1 MLRVLEGHTD
11 TVRAVALSADGRR
24 AVSGSSD
31 KTVRVWDLEG
41 DQPPRVLEGH
51 TGAVKAV
58 ALLADGKRAIS
69 GSDDKTIRVWDLEG
83 GVPPRVLEGH
93 TNQVNAVAISAN
105 GKRAISGSGSFVSS
119 IDNSVR
125 IWDLEGDQPPHV
137 LKGHTGPVK
146 AVALSADGKRAVSGS
161 NDKTLRVWDL
171 EGNQPSRVLEGHT
184 SLVVAVAMS
193 GDGKRAVSGS
203 QDGTV
208 LVWDLE
214 GNRPPRVLEGHRDR
228 VSAVALSAD
237 GKRAVSGSGDHDP
250 AGLGSGV
257 WQAAWRCSPAMLQ
270 SVAAPGAGSGLWLE
284 TRSAMSIFSPGRSEG
299 PRRASGRPRASRP
312 EPFSETLERERETV
326 HGQLVQGLQ
335 KANPELPSALAGN
348 EWFARLEI
356 PWGIVG
362 RLEVHQKAPPG
373 KETRS
378 QSQERGGAGAGIRE
392 ILFPDT
398 GVIIPCSECCM
409 ISLIYA
415 GTLLDSV
422 L

>member
-1 MLRVLEGHTD
+1 MLVSLPRRCGDGCSLIKTKPGIAAFLENLDACAPRPRLWPLWPTLEAAGGPMLRVLEGHTD

-146 AVALSADGKRAVSGS
+146 AVALSADGSALFPAHTTRPCGSGIWRA
-161 NDKTLRVWDL
+161 T
-171 EGNQPSRVLEGHT
+171 
-184 SLVVAVAMS
+184 
-193 GDGKRAVSGS
+193 
-203 QDGTV
+203 
-208 LVWDLE
+208 
-214 GNRPPRVLEGHRDR
+214 NRPA
-228 VSAVALSAD
+228 SWKATQ
-237 GKRAVSGSGDHDP
+237 
-250 AGLGSGV
+250 V
-257 WQAAWRCSPAMLQ
+257 WP
-270 SVAAPGAGSGLWLE
+270 
-284 TRSAMSIFSPGRSEG
+284 
-299 PRRASGRPRASRP
+299 
-312 EPFSETLERERETV
+312 
-326 HGQLVQGLQ
+326 
-335 KANPELPSALAGN
+335 
-348 EWFARLEI
+348 
-356 PWGIVG
+356 
-362 RLEVHQKAPPG
+362 
-373 KETRS
+373 
-378 QSQERGGAGAGIRE
+378 
-392 ILFPDT
+392 
-398 GVIIPCSECCM
+398 
-409 ISLIYA
+409 
-415 GTLLDSV
+415 
-422 L
+422 